1 MPLPR
6 FVVGI
11 VAITGTLGA
20 LSSCESSDA
29 VHTGRSGEPTPA
41 SDQRPPS
48 PDIVSFQDTMAQR
61 IAAPSRANGYRPLQD
76 YLTNRRWGSSEVD
89 SVPVSELVA
98 IGRIVAVDRGRGGLP
113 DGTYSDF
120 DHPDAIWR
128 TIHFRLEVNEV
139 IGNSK
144 LGEPRSVDVGLA
156 IGPDLAFATVV
167 QGLTDMDEIL
177 LFLER
182 SPVFGYDDNRFGI
195 LLDGGLLAAVS
206 QAGSISLPFLTPADA
221 SLVLASAS
229 TVGALEVEA
238 AEPPQIVDPRTGG

>member
-6 FVVGI
+6 VVVGI
-11 VAITGTLGA
+11 VAMTCTLGA
-20 LSSCESSDA
+20 LSSCESSDV

-41 SDQRPPS
+41 SDQRHLS
-48 PDIVSFQDTMAQR
+48 PDMVSFRDAMAQR

-76 YLTNRRWGSSEVD
+76 YLTNRRWGSSAVD

-128 TIHFRLEVNEV
+128 TVHFRLEVNEV

-144 LGEPRSVDVGLA
+144 LGEPHSVDVGLA
-156 IGPDLAFATVV
+156 IDPELGFDTVV
-167 QGLTDMDEIL
+167 VGLTAMEEVL

-182 SPVFGYDDNRFGI
+182 SPVFAYDSDRFGI
-195 LLDGGLLAAVS
+195 IFDGGLLATVS
-206 QAGSISLPFLTPADA
+206 QTGAISLPLVPPADA
-221 SLVLASAS
+221 ELVLSSAD
-229 TVGALEVEA
+229 TVGELEAEA
-238 AEPPQIVDPRTGG
+238 AEPPQIVDPPAGG